1 MDIVTNF
8 IADTTQMKS
17 AEQTVRKVGVESE
30 KTAKKV
36 SNLGKNMRMTKG
48 PTSAL
53 STTAGQLGVQIQDV
67 AVQAQMGTDAIRIF
81 SQQGPQI
88 LSIFGPTGA
97 VFGAL
102 AAIGAVVGQ
111 TIVSSF
117 GLGKDAVEEFANNT
131 KKVAGSVDTLTDD
144 FFGLSESLVDLAEKS
159 EVAARL
165 QIALALDAADIAA
178 RNAKESFKELGLE
191 GSGMF
196 RSLEDA
202 GQGARDLL
210 VALDEI
216 RMGSGNTAAS
226 LSVMKRASNELGVSL
241 DEIKSL
247 GELFVQAID
256 PEANASALTAF
267 SDRLGQIAETSGD
280 PAFQQLALDFVQTAL
295 EAESTEE
302 KARLLEETL
311 NDLQNATRGTSQETI
326 DFVKRLEEQA
336 NAIGKTREQ
345 LLALRAA
352 EIQDPELRKR
362 AEEAVKQIQFEAEA
376 QEEARRVEKATNDA
390 RRAEAKKQRELEKQ
404 IREQERAEAKQKRE
418 ELKAQREA
426 EREAAAERRRQFDED
441 KELRQI
447 DREQRKAEQKEQ
459 EEREKRVYEEQL
471 RMMRTR
477 FEEFKKQEEERKRIQ
492 NNVTDSLLAFEDKLM
507 KGKSE
512 KQKAAF
518 RLGVNLAN
526 AEKREN
532 AKTIVSDSYT
542 AAMKAYKALAGIP
555 IVGPALGA
563 AAAGVILAAGVS
575 YATQSLAGR
584 ALGGQVRDGESY
596 VVGERGPEVLTM
608 GSSGRIIPNDQL
620 RGQQQMVNKTTNVT
634 FQISTVDARGFD
646 QLLQSRRGQIISM
659 INSASNDRGRPA
671 VV

>member
-17 AEQTVRKVGVESE
+17 AEQTVKKVGVESE

-159 EVAARL
+159 EIAARL

-256 PEANASALTAF
+256 PEAKASALTAF

-302 KARLLEETL
+302 KARLLEQTL

-376 QEEARRVEKATNDA
+376 QEEARRVEKAANDA